1 MERKAS
7 KQTRIVLIVLIVF
20 LLASILSLSFAW
32 FTDKKESTSNITFGN
47 ILLDVTGASA
57 GENGELKFN
66 ITRNEVTTTTNSKV
80 MPGDIVNID
89 LTVGLKTNSQPAY
102 YLLKLTDKTNKVFEN
117 SIYFSDGTVDNSN
130 NLIVYQ
136 TDGTTSWEQNDA
148 TKTTT
153 KMVGKIT
160 NSDKH
165 NISIKAEISR
175 DYEEEN
181 SKTEIICDIY
191 AIQQANLTESEAKNY
206 LLAGLNS
213 NVPLEYTEVEY
224 LEATGTQYIDTGY
237 YHNKLT
243 KVVGDFEFTSIPT
256 NNQYI
261 FGAVDTSTSCF
272 GFYRNSGGKWSY
284 QFGDGATHNIG
295 TDVNVDTNRHT
306 VTLDAVNR
314 KLKMISGNSN
324 ILDITSGYTIT
335 KTSTRPLYLFM
346 RSYSSD
352 GEYAKAKIYG
362 FKIYEND
369 TLVRNFVPCVRNS
382 DNVAGL
388 YEVVSGK
395 FHTNLGTGEFN
406 TGDVVLPNDYT
417 KKDYIQATGAQYI
430 DTGVNISPTV
440 TDWNVGMSI
449 MWTNTS
455 TRQLMGYNTS
465 GAGYFGITN
474 SSNYEI
480 GTVRVG
486 VVPSTTSY
494 DHINWGRSN
503 NKYLLDVN
511 GTKIETGDNTSGNI
525 QLFALRGSYRCSI
538 KMQYCKI
545 SENGK
550 LVRNFVPCVRKSDG
564 KAGMYDMVTKNFFVN
579 SGTGADFITN

>member
-7 KQTRIVLIVLIVF
+7 KQTRIALIVLIVF

-213 NVPLEYTEVEY
+213 NVSLEYTEVEY

-295 TDVNVDTNRHT
+295 TDVNVDTNRHM

-369 TLVRNFVPCVRNS
+369 TLIRNFVPCVRNS

-395 FHTNLGTGEFN
+395 FHTNLGTGEITFKQRAHN
-406 TGDVVLPNDYT
+406 ILIRVLT
-417 KKDYIQATGAQYI
+417 FHQQ
-430 DTGVNISPTV
+430 
-440 TDWNVGMSI
+440 
-449 MWTNTS
+449 
-455 TRQLMGYNTS
+455 
-465 GAGYFGITN
+465 
-474 SSNYEI
+474 
-480 GTVRVG
+480 
-486 VVPSTTSY
+486 
-494 DHINWGRSN
+494 
-503 NKYLLDVN
+503 
-511 GTKIETGDNTSGNI
+511 
-525 QLFALRGSYRCSI
+525 
-538 KMQYCKI
+538 
-545 SENGK
+545 
-550 LVRNFVPCVRKSDG
+550 
-564 KAGMYDMVTKNFFVN
+564 
-579 SGTGADFITN
+579 

>member
-7 KQTRIVLIVLIVF
+7 KQTRIALIVLIVF

-102 YLLKLTDKTNKVFEN
+102 YLLKLTDKTNKVFQN

-136 TDGTTSWEQNDA
+136 TDGETSWEQNDE

-224 LEATGTQYIDTGY
+224 LEATGTQYIDTGLKAT
-237 YHNKLT
+237 NKTGIEAEFEVLTTSSNYLLGTRQGAEFLLTYSASGHFAFDYKGNSRVALT
-243 KVVGDFEFTSIPT
+243 KIGDKVLRIKVKKITGQIVSNVVSHALTESTFETTRNMYICAESGASNAVANGSKRVYSVKIFEDNVLMRNYIPCT
-256 NNQYI
+256 
-261 FGAVDTSTSCF
+261 
-272 GFYRNSGGKWSY
+272 
-284 QFGDGATHNIG
+284 
-295 TDVNVDTNRHT
+295 
-306 VTLDAVNR
+306 
-314 KLKMISGNSN
+314 
-324 ILDITSGYTIT
+324 
-335 KTSTRPLYLFM
+335 
-346 RSYSSD
+346 
-352 GEYAKAKIYG
+352 
-362 FKIYEND
+362 
-369 TLVRNFVPCVRNS
+369 RNS
-382 DNVAGL
+382 DSKPGL
-388 YEVVSGK
+388 YDTVGRK
-395 FHTNLGTGEFN
+395 FYTNIGTGEFN
-406 TGDVVLPNDYT
+406 TGDIVLPSDYT

-440 TDWNVGMSI
+440 TDWNVEMSI

-545 SENGK
+545 SANGK